1 MTLEMTIDGQTV
13 GFEEGQ
19 TVLEV
24 ARAHGIYIPSL
35 CYHRKTGPAAR
46 CRICLVEVEGT
57 RGYQTACNTPARN
70 KLAVNTQTPEI
81 LEARRL
87 IINLLLAGGQH
98 NCLSCESNGRC
109 ELQDAAYHLG
119 IESPAFLVENGS
131 SVPDTSGVMI
141 RRDLAKCIKCGRCV
155 VACNQT
161 VVNEVLDFGYRA
173 QDVSV
178 ICDMDLPMGESSCVQ
193 CGECVQ
199 ICPVGA
205 LVDKKSVGKGRPWEL
220 ESVDTTCPYCGVG
233 CQLTL
238 QVSKSANRI
247 ARVAGREVPPNDGM
261 LCVKGRYAFDFVASP
276 ERLTQPLL
284 RRKGKQVPV
293 SWDEALDFAA
303 RRLARIKNAYGPD
316 SIAGIASSRDT
327 NENAYAA
334 MKFMRAVIGTNNID
348 NCART

>member
-1 MTLEMTIDGQTV
+1 MTCEMTIDGRTV
-13 GFEEGQ
+13 GFDDGQ

-46 CRICLVEVEGT
+46 CRICLVEVEGV

-70 KLAVNTQTPEI
+70 GLVVNTQTPEI
-81 LEARRL
+81 QDARRL
-87 IINLLLAGGQH
+87 IVNLLLAGGQH
-98 NCLSCESNGRC
+98 NCLSCESNGLC

-119 IESPAFLVENGS
+119 IETPAFLVGNGS
-131 SVPDTSGVMI
+131 GTCDGSGVMI
-141 RRDLAKCIKCGRCV
+141 RRDLNKCIKCGRCV
-155 VACNQT
+155 VACNET

-173 QDVSV
+173 HDVSV
-178 ICDMDLPMGESSCVQ
+178 ICDGDVPMGESACAQ

-205 LVDKKSVGKGRPWEL
+205 LVDKKSVGRGRPWEL
-220 ESVDTTCPYCGVG
+220 ESVNTTCPYCGVG
-233 CQLTL
+233 CQVTL
-238 QVSKSANRI
+238 HVSRPANRI
-247 ARVAGREVPPNDGM
+247 VRVTGREVPPNDGM

-276 ERLTQPLL
+276 ERLTQPLIK
-284 RRKGKQVPV
+284 RQGKHVPV
-293 SWDEALDFAA
+293 SWDEALNLAAA
-303 RRLARIKNAYGPD
+303 RLSQARDEYGPD

>member
-1 MTLEMTIDGQTV
+1 MNLHMTIDGQTV
-13 GFEEGQ
+13 AFEEGQ
-19 TVLEV
+19 TVLQV
-24 ARAHGIYIPSL
+24 ARNRGIYIPSL
-35 CYHRKTGPAAR
+35 CYHRKTGPAAK
-46 CRICLVEVEGT
+46 CRICLIEVEGV
-57 RGYQTACNTPARN
+57 RGCQPACTTPARN
-70 KLAVNTQTPEI
+70 NQIVNTQTPEI
-81 LEARRL
+81 QEARRL
-87 IINLLLAGGQH
+87 IVNLLLDSGQH
-98 NCLSCESNGRC
+98 HCLSCESSGRC
-109 ELQDAAYHLG
+109 ELQEAAYHLG
-119 IESPAFLVENGS
+119 IEHPAFVIGDGTPVS
-131 SVPDTSGVMI
+131 DTSAVMI

-173 QDVSV
+173 HEVSV
-178 ICDMDLPMGESSCVQ
+178 ICDDDVPMGESGCVQ

-205 LVDKKSVGKGRPWEL
+205 LIDKKSAGKGRPWEL
-220 ESVDTTCPYCGVG
+220 EPVHTTCPYCGVG
-233 CQLTL
+233 CQLTVH
-238 QVSKSANRI
+238 VSKAANQI
-247 ARVAGREVPPNDGM
+247 IRVTGREVPPNDGM

-276 ERLTQPLL
+276 ERLTRPLL

-293 SWDEALDFAA
+293 SWDEALDLAA
-303 RRLARIKNAYGPD
+303 SRLTRLRDESGPD